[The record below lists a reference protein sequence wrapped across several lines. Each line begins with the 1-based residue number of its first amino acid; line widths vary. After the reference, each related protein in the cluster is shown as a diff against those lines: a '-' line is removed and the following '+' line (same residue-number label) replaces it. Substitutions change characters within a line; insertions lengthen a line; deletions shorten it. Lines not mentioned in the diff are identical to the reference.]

1 MKKTF
6 ILTLSFMLLCLSA
19 CNKQKEN
26 TPAPETT
33 PKAEDF
39 RTMRTD
45 TILLWLGSYCKT
57 DEEGIR
63 VYKFNQHTGEY
74 TYLTGYKGLA
84 NPSFIWIARDGRH
97 FYTVGEE
104 DEPERSTANAFVLD
118 ADKPE
123 IKKLNSQCNNAGAAC
138 NVILSPDERSLF
150 TSSYGSGCITEF
162 PIHKDG
168 SLGKDFV
175 LKFSGHSVNPTR
187 QDHPYIHAVNFTP
200 DSRYL
205 MANDLGMDQ
214 IHVFKMRDRAAM
226 DSLPILSNGA
236 RPAKPVEETYNVKV
250 DAGAG
255 PRHLAWSPNLVNA
268 YLLSELSG
276 QLFVLKYENEQLS
289 VIQTLQ
295 ADTLNAGGSADVH
308 VSPDCKFVYASHRL
322 QGDGISIWKVN
333 QQDGTLTKVGF
344 QATGIH
350 PRNFNIT
357 PNGELLLCAC
367 RDSNK
372 VQIFRRDKKTGLL
385 TDTGRAIEMSRPTCV
400 QFY

>member
-1 MKKTF
+1 MKKNY
-6 ILTLSFMLLCLSA
+6 ILALIATLLCLTA
-19 CNKQKEN
+19 CNKPKDN
-26 TPAPETT
+26 PATPTPT

-39 RTMRTD
+39 RTLRTD
-45 TILLWLGSYCKT
+45 TILLWLGSYCNT

-63 VYKFNQHTGEY
+63 VYRLNQHTGEY
-74 TYLTGYKGLA
+74 SYLAGYTGLA
-84 NPSFIWIARDGRH
+84 NPSFIYLARDGRH
-97 FYTVGEE
+97 FYAVGEE
-104 DEPERSTANAFVLD
+104 DDPKRSTANAFLLD
-118 ADKPE
+118 VDKPE

-162 PIHKDG
+162 PVRRDG

-175 LKFSGHSVNPTR
+175 LKFSGHSINPER

-205 MANDLGMDQ
+205 LANDLGMDQ
-214 IHVFKMRDRAAM
+214 IHVFKMRDRAAS
-226 DSLPILSNGA
+226 DSLPVLSNGI
-236 RPAKPVEETYNVKV
+236 RPAKPVEETYHVSV
-250 DAGAG
+250 DGGAG

-276 QLFVLKYENEQLS
+276 QLFVLKFENEQLS
-289 VIQTLQ
+289 VIQTVQ
-295 ADTLNAGGSADVH
+295 ADSLDAGGSADVH

-333 QQDGTLTKVGF
+333 QADGTLTKAGF
-344 QATGIH
+344 QPTGIH

-367 RDSNK
+367 RDSNQ
-372 VQIFRRDKKTGLL
+372 VQIFRRDKETGLL
-385 TDTGRAIEMSRPTCV
+385 TDTGRTIEMSKPTCV